1 MKYRYVVRF
10 VMCCTLL
17 SIGLSAQT
25 AGQED
30 VAGVRLLLVDET
42 KTFISTMRVGALAG
56 ALKGSGMFQV
66 SVRLVDVESSYE
78 NPLAGALPDQ
88 APFDIILILPRGLDD
103 RSVSQIWLVSGG
115 LDKLAPPVQAGLAGV
130 SQVLDQIFQGIGE
143 AVDVSED
150 LWPGFLAALYQKK
163 GLLR

>member
-1 MKYRYVVRF
+1 MKYRCVAWF
-10 VMCCTLL
+10 VTCCVLI

-25 AGQED
+25 TGEES

-56 ALKGSGMFQV
+56 ALKGSRLFEV

-78 NPLAGALPDQ
+78 DPLAGASSDQ

-103 RSVSQIWLVSGG
+103 RSVSQIWVVSGG
-115 LDKLAPPVQAGLAGV
+115 LDELAPSVRAGLAGA
-130 SQVLDQIFQGIGE
+130 SQVLDQVFQGIGE
-143 AVDVSED
+143 AIDVSED
-150 LWPGFLAALYQKK
+150 LWPGLLAALYLQE
-163 GLLR
+163 GWLR